1 MKRSSRVATGIW
13 ALVLGAFVVNG
24 CWVTSSEYDSSRS
37 RMEARIHELETR
49 DQQRRQQLQEAVDQ
63 ATTQVRTLN
72 EQLEQARTQ
81 TRNMADIGVRL
92 DNLEERIRTLTG
104 TLDELRHTLDEA
116 ATARGQVAT
125 RVEAVERRLGI
136 APMVDPS
143 QIPTDNTAL
152 LTQARAAYD
161 GRDYARAR
169 FLAQALVQRAA
180 QDPLADDA
188 SLLIA
193 RAQLAENRAA
203 TAVQE
208 LNRLLQTYPQGDA
221 VPDALGVLAE
231 SFVNLR
237 MCNEAQRTLRLLIE
251 RHGRTPAGAAARTRL
266 EAVRALPREAC
277 GG

>member
-1 MKRSSRVATGIW
+1 M
-13 ALVLGAFVVNG
+13 ALVHTRWWLAATLGVVGALAQG
-24 CWVTSSEYDSSRS
+24 CWVTSSEYDRG
-37 RMEARIHELETR
+37 RTRLEARMHDLENR

-63 ATTQVRTLN
+63 ATSQVRTLN

-92 DNLEERIRTLTG
+92 DDFETRLRTLTG
-104 TLDELRHTLDEA
+104 MLDELRHSLDEA
-116 ATARGQVAT
+116 TSARTQVAN

-136 APMVDPS
+136 APLVDPN
-143 QIPTDNTAL
+143 QVPADNGQLLALARTAFE
-152 LTQARAAYD
+152 A
-161 GRDYARAR
+161 RDYPRAR

-180 QDPLADDA
+180 QDPNADDA
-188 SLLIA
+188 VLLIA

-221 VPDALGVLAE
+221 VPEALGVLAD

-237 MCNEAQRTLRLLIE
+237 MCTEAQRTLRLLIE
-251 RHGRTPAGAAARTRL
+251 RHGRTPAATAARTRL

>member
-1 MKRSSRVATGIW
+1 MARPMKRWWTVVTLG
-13 ALVLGAFVVNG
+13 LLGAVAQG
-24 CWVTSSEYDSSRS
+24 CWVTSSEYDRGRS
-37 RMEARIHELETR
+37 RLEARMHDLENR

-92 DNLEERIRTLTG
+92 DDFETRLRTLTG
-104 TLDELRHTLDEA
+104 MLDELRHSLDEA
-116 ATARGQVAT
+116 TSARSQVAN

-136 APMVDPS
+136 APLVDPN
-143 QIPTDNTAL
+143 QIPADNGQLLALARTAFE
-152 LTQARAAYD
+152 A
-161 GRDYARAR
+161 RDYPRAR

-180 QDPLADDA
+180 QDPNADDA
-188 SLLIA
+188 MLLMA

-208 LNRLLQTYPQGDA
+208 LNRLLQAYPQGDA
-221 VPDALGVLAE
+221 VPEALGVLAE

-237 MCNEAQRTLRLLIE
+237 MCTEAQRTLRLLIE
-251 RHGRTPAGAAARTRL
+251 RHGRTPAAAAARTRL
-266 EAVRALPREAC
+266 EAVRALPRTAC